1 MAAPDFVA
9 SNLYTET
16 TAALPR
22 ERRTVTRALF
32 RNILAVAEMSA
43 DLFTC
48 SSGFVLAGFLS
59 SYLPMMG
66 HFEGLFQQFVPAGL
80 AFAVLTGFLQFRD
93 GAYYR
98 DCGLLQIPETERAIR
113 IPAQALALLWLFSR
127 LLGQGISGFAFLLA
141 VFIVPTLL
149 ILQKQFLFTVVG
161 GFQRRSHGIDRVVIC
176 ADSDAGRSVV
186 STLLHS
192 PRLGFLPVAVV
203 TDNGA
208 MAQES
213 ILAMG
218 YRRRRS
224 VPVYPGPLTPALL
237 KSLQADLLMLAAHN
251 LSSDLV
257 LAASDTARDAGVS
270 VAYLSRTV
278 AEQIPSM
285 ESIELDGIR
294 FTTFRQTSEFQV
306 YSVAK
311 RTTDCILSS
320 LLLAL
325 LAPLFLLIA
334 ILIHF
339 DSPGPA
345 FFVQERVGRNGVP
358 FRMFKFRS
366 MHFTAPKY
374 DSSPTT
380 SRDPRITRIGRILR
394 RASLDELPQLINVL
408 KGDMSL
414 VGPRPEMP
422 FIVER
427 YSGEQRKRLQVIPGI
442 TGLWQLSADRSFPI
456 HHNIQYDLYY
466 IRNRSFTM
474 DLAILIHTLFL
485 ALHGGI

>member
-9 SNLYTET
+9 SNIYAET
-16 TAALPR
+16 TATLPR
-22 ERRTVTRALF
+22 ESRTVPRALF
-32 RNILAVAEMSA
+32 RHILALAEMSA
-43 DLFTC
+43 DCFTC
-48 SSGFVLAGFLS
+48 SNGFMLAGFLS
-59 SYLPMMG
+59 SYPLMTG
-66 HFEGLFQQFVPAGL
+66 TFERQLQQVALVSF
-80 AFAVLTGFLQFRD
+80 AFAVFTVFLQLRD
-93 GAYYR
+93 GAYYL
-98 DCGLLQIPETERAIR
+98 DCGLLQIRESERAIR
-113 IPAQALALLWLFSR
+113 IPVQALAFLWLFSH
-127 LLGQGISGFAFLLA
+127 LLGQGISGLA
-141 VFIVPTLL
+141 LAYATFIVPTLL
-149 ILQKQFLFTVVG
+149 ILQKQFLFTVVR
-161 GFQRRSHGIDRVVIC
+161 GFQRKSHGIDRVVIYGEGDE
-176 ADSDAGRSVV
+176 ARSAV

-192 PRLGFLPVAVV
+192 PRLGFLPVAVI
-203 TDNGA
+203 TDNGTQ
-208 MAQES
+208 AQDRM
-213 ILAMG
+213 LAMG

-224 VPVYPGPLTPALL
+224 VSVYPGPLTSALL
-237 KSLQADLLMLAAHN
+237 KSLQADLLILATHN
-251 LSSDLV
+251 LTSDLV
-257 LAASDTARDAGVS
+257 LSASDTAKEAGVS
-270 VAYLSRTV
+270 VAYLSRPV
-278 AEQIPSM
+278 AEQMPSI
-285 ESIELDGIR
+285 ESIELDGLR
-294 FTTFRQTSEFQV
+294 FTTSKQNSRLQM
-306 YSVAK
+306 YSIAK
-311 RTTDCILSS
+311 RITDCVLSS

-334 ILIHF
+334 ILIRF

-345 FFVQERVGRNGVP
+345 FFVQERVGQNGVP

-366 MHFTAPKY
+366 MHVAAPKY

-427 YSGEQRKRLQVIPGI
+427 YSGEQRQRLQVIPGI

-474 DLAILIHTLFL
+474 DIAILIHTLFL